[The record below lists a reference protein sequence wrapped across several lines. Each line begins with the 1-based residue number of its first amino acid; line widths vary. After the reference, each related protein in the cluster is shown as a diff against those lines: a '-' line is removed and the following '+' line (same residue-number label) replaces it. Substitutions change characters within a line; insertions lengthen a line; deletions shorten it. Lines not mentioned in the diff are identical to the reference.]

1 MRNSKLISVGNAI
14 VDIISKADDDFLIS
28 MGYKKGTALSA
39 QATKILMRE
48 FLNHSKGSDWVD
60 ITLGKNFNRVHR
72 WMDNLEDG
80 EEEKS

>member
-1 MRNSKLISVGNAI
+1 MIGLELAAACMGI
-14 VDIISKADDDFLIS
+14 VFYVAYQ
-28 MGYKKGTALSA
+28 MGYKKGTSLSA
-39 QATKILMRE
+39 QATMILMRE